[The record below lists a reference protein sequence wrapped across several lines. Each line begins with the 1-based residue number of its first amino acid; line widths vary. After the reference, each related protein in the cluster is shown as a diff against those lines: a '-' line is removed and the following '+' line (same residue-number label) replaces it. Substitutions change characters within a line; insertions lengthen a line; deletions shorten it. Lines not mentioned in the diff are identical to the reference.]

1 MTKVGR
7 SRVLQ
12 TVEREIHAQAIKRA
26 GGNLKKAIKWLGVVT
41 RAASSS
47 QSRRGGPHGLQS
59 QDATEDQDSSKTV
72 VKFRVAKDAIL
83 GVKK

>member
-12 TVEREIHAQAIKRA
+12 TVEREIYAQAIKRA

-47 QSRRGGPHGLQS
+47 QRIAEDLGGAGGTY
-59 QDATEDQDSSKTV
+59 A
-72 VKFRVAKDAIL
+72 F
-83 GVKK
+83 